1 MQEDSKKVE
10 LEPIYADKRTTT
22 DQGKK
27 VAQVNSK
34 GKDDGFSLSTA
45 LTGALVALLIA
56 LPVTYKYIEHKL
68 EALGTTQPQIAVID
82 FSAILAA
89 QAERGAGEDEIS
101 ETVLQL
107 NEVVTDLTSS
117 GFIVL
122 DGNSVLSAPENVYIS
137 SELLRDLFEMSE

>member
-22 DQGKK
+22 DQGEK

-56 LPVTYKYIEHKL
+56 LPVTYKYIEHKQ
-68 EALGTTQPQIAVID
+68 EALGTTHPQIAVID
-82 FSAILAA
+82 CSAILATH
-89 QAERGAGEDEIS
+89 AERGAGHDE
-101 ETVLQL
+101 
-107 NEVVTDLTSS
+107 
-117 GFIVL
+117 F
-122 DGNSVLSAPENVYIS
+122 A
-137 SELLRDLFEMSE
+137 ELE